1 MSELLNDLKFR
12 GLVNQVTDEEGLAK
26 VLEEG
31 DIKLYS
37 GFDPTAD
44 SLHIGHLLPVLTLR
58 RFQINGHHPI
68 ALVGGATGLIGD
80 PSGKKAERTLNTSD
94 IVQDWSN
101 RIKGQL
107 SRFLDFENKENPAV
121 IVNNFD
127 WIGKLDVI
135 SFLRDVG
142 KNFGINY
149 MLAKDSVQTRIE
161 TGISFTEFS
170 YMILQSYDFLKL
182 YQNNGC
188 KLQIGGSD
196 QWGNITAGL
205 ELIRKSEEDSKAY
218 GLTIPL
224 VTKADGTKF
233 GKTEGGAIW
242 LDAEKTSPYE
252 FYQFWIN
259 TDDRDVVKYL
269 KYFTFLSHEE
279 ITVLENEVATAPE
292 KRSAQKALAEEV
304 TKLVH
309 GEEALQQA
317 IKISAALFSGDI
329 KQLTG
334 NEILEGFKDV
344 PSTEIEEGEIGLIDL
359 LIQAKISPSKRQARE
374 DISNGAI
381 YINGDREQDLT
392 KVITNEDK
400 IDGKFTVIR
409 RGKKKYFLIRYA
421 N

>member
-58 RFQINGHHPI
+58 RFQLNGHHPI
-68 ALVGGATGLIGD
+68 GLVGGATGLIGD
-80 PSGKKAERTLNTSD
+80 PSGKKAERTLNTAD

-107 SRFLDFENKENPAV
+107 SRFLDFENEKNPAI

-170 YMILQSYDFLKL
+170 YMILQSYDFLNL
-182 YQNNGC
+182 YQNNDC

-259 TDDRDVVKYL
+259 TDDRDVMKYL
-269 KYFTFLSHEE
+269 KYFTFLTHEE
-279 ITVLENEVATAPE
+279 ILELENEVATAPE

-329 KQLTG
+329 KQLTAG
-334 NEILEGFKDV
+334 EILEGFKDV
-344 PSTEIEEGEIGLIDL
+344 PTTEIEEGEIGLIDL

-409 RGKKKYFLIRYA
+409 RGKKKYFLIRYVK
-421 N
+421 